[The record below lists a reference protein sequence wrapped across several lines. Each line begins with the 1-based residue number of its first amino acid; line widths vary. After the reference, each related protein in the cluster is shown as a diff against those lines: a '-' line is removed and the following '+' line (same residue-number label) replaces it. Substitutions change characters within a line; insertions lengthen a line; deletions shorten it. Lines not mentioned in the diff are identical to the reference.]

1 MTVLRQKWGNVSNK
15 QDQIQDD
22 KNTGSNNNFHPAN
35 FPTFNFELGIFNF
48 PCLCCLFPLDTNRLI
63 RRKWTNKLVG
73 HYQICYNSSMTTQK
87 LYCFVDETGQDTK
100 GDFFLVAVVLK
111 EAEDLQLLQD
121 KLEEIEET
129 SKKNLKWSRSS
140 FKVREIYLKQL
151 MTLKQ

>member
-1 MTVLRQKWGNVSNK
+1 
-15 QDQIQDD
+15 
-22 KNTGSNNNFHPAN
+22 
-35 FPTFNFELGIFNF
+35 
-48 PCLCCLFPLDTNRLI
+48 
-63 RRKWTNKLVG
+63 
-73 HYQICYNSSMTTQK
+73 MTTQK